1 MPDRKP
7 YTISL
12 LPDRWDSLTRIS
24 EELGM
29 TRSALIEL
37 MVDYLDRGE
46 KLTLGDFVDG
56 VLNDIRT
63 RRFLKRK

>member
-1 MPDRKP
+1 
-7 YTISL
+7 
-12 LPDRWDSLTRIS
+12 
-24 EELGM
+24 M